1 MPYQSSLI
9 IYKTKYKMKTS
20 KINKGLLAIGLVALV
35 LSGCASSKDF
45 VAENFAT
52 IKNTHKKIAILPFGV
67 QFQNPLDYSKQAKG
81 SPVQQVRRPFSKQEQ
96 EASLDAQKELFMNV
110 AKQVEKGR
118 YEIAFQDFTRTNK
131 VLAANG
137 IRLEDIKFQNKADLA
152 KLLDVDAVIFGEL
165 IVKISRPTDRS
176 MSISPVMMNNTRFN
190 DGVETDVKLFDAA
203 TGELV
208 WSTVLSNQPN
218 NRMDTP
224 HQLTTSLLNQVAK
237 NLPYRTK

>member
-1 MPYQSSLI
+1 
-9 IYKTKYKMKTS
+9 MKTFI
-20 KINKGLLAIGLVALV
+20 INKSIFAFGIIALI

-52 IKNTHKKIAILPFGV
+52 IKNTHKKIAILPFWV
-67 QFQNPLDYSKQAKG
+67 QFQNPLDYSKEKKG
-81 SPVQQVRRPFSKQEQ
+81 SPVQARRSYSKQEQ
-96 EASLDAQKELFMNV
+96 EASLDAQKEFFMNV

-131 VLAANG
+131 VLSENG
-137 IRLEDIKFQNKADLA
+137 IRLEDVKFQNKADLA

-165 IVKISRPTDRS
+165 VIKISRPTDRS

-203 TGELV
+203 SGEMV

-224 HQLTTSLLNQVAK
+224 HQLSTSLLNQVAK

>member
-1 MPYQSSLI
+1 
-9 IYKTKYKMKTS
+9 MKTFS
-20 KINKGLLAIGLVALV
+20 INKSIFAFGIIALM

-81 SPVQQVRRPFSKQEQ
+81 NAVQQVRRPFSKQEQ
-96 EASLDAQKELFMNV
+96 EASLDAQKELFMNI

-131 VLAANG
+131 VLATNG
-137 IRLEDIKFQNKADLA
+137 IRLEDVKFQNKADLA

-203 TGELV
+203 SGDLV
-208 WSTVLSNQPN
+208 WSTALSNQPN

-224 HQLTTSLLNQVAK
+224 HQLSTSLLNQVAK
-237 NLPYRTK
+237 SLPYRTK

>member
-1 MPYQSSLI
+1 
-9 IYKTKYKMKTS
+9 MKTFS
-20 KINKGLLAIGLVALV
+20 INKSIFAFGIIALI

-67 QFQNPLDYSKQAKG
+67 QFQNPLDYSKQKKEN
-81 SPVQQVRRPFSKQEQ
+81 PVQARRSYSKQEQ
-96 EASLDAQKELFMNV
+96 EASLDAQKEFFMNV

-131 VLAANG
+131 VLSENG
-137 IRLEDIKFQNKADLA
+137 IRLEDVKFQNKADLA

-165 IVKISRPTDRS
+165 VIKISRPTDRS

-190 DGVETDVKLFDAA
+190 DGVDTDVKLFDAA
-203 TGELV
+203 SGELV

-224 HQLTTSLLNQVAK
+224 HQLSTSLLNQVAK

>member
-1 MPYQSSLI
+1 
-9 IYKTKYKMKTS
+9 MKTFS
-20 KINKGLLAIGLVALV
+20 INKSIFAFGIIALI

-67 QFQNPLDYSKQAKG
+67 QFQNPLDYSKQKKDN
-81 SPVQQVRRPFSKQEQ
+81 PVQVKRSYSKQEQ
-96 EASLDAQKELFMNV
+96 EASLDAQKEFFMTV
-110 AKQVEKGR
+110 AKQVAKGR

-131 VLAANG
+131 VLSENG
-137 IRLEDIKFQNKADLA
+137 IRLEDVKFQNKGDLA

-165 IVKISRPTDRS
+165 IIKISRPTDRT
-176 MSISPVMMNNTRFN
+176 MSVSPVMMNNTRFN

-203 TGELV
+203 SGELV

-224 HQLTTSLLNQVAK
+224 HQLSTSLLNQVAK
-237 NLPYRTK
+237 SLPYRTK

>member
-1 MPYQSSLI
+1 MTYQNSLI

-20 KINKGLLAIGLVALV
+20 KINKGLLAIALVALI

-45 VAENFAT
+45 IAENFAT
-52 IKNTHKKIAILPFGV
+52 IKNTHKKIAILPFSV
-67 QFQNPLDYSKQAKG
+67 QFQNPLDYSTQKKRNPIQEKH
-81 SPVQQVRRPFSKQEQ
+81 SYSKQEQ
-96 EASLDAQKELFMNV
+96 EASFDAQKEFFMTV

-131 VLAANG
+131 VLAENG
-137 IRLEDIKFQNKADLA
+137 IRIEDVKFQNKADLA
-152 KLLDVDAVIFGEL
+152 KLLGVDAVIFGEL
-165 IVKISRPTDRS
+165 IIKISRPTDRT
-176 MSISPVMMNNTRFN
+176 MSISPVMMENTRFN

-203 TGELV
+203 SGEMV
-208 WSTVLSNQPN
+208 WSKAISNQPS

-224 HQLTTSLLNQVAK
+224 HQLSSSLLNQVAK

>member
-1 MPYQSSLI
+1 
-9 IYKTKYKMKTS
+9 MKTFS
-20 KINKGLLAIGLVALV
+20 INKSIFAFGIIALI

-45 VAENFAT
+45 VSENFAT

-67 QFQNPLDYSKQAKG
+67 QFQNPLDYSKQKKDN
-81 SPVQQVRRPFSKQEQ
+81 PVQVKRPISKQER
-96 EASLDAQKELFMNV
+96 EASLDAQKEFFMTV

-131 VLAANG
+131 VLAENG
-137 IRLEDIKFQNKADLA
+137 IRLEDVKFQNKADLA

-165 IVKISRPTDRS
+165 VIKISRPTDRT
-176 MSISPVMMNNTRFN
+176 MSVSPVMMNNTRFN

-203 TGELV
+203 SGEMV
-208 WSTVLSNQPN
+208 WSTALSNQPN

-224 HQLTTSLLNQVAK
+224 HQLSTSLLNQV
-237 NLPYRTK
+237 

>member
-1 MPYQSSLI
+1 MKTFN
-9 IYKTKYKMKTS
+9 IYKS
-20 KINKGLLAIGLVALV
+20 IFAFGIIALI

-45 VAENFAT
+45 VTENFAT

-67 QFQNPLDYSKQAKG
+67 QFQNPLDYSIQKKRNPIQERH
-81 SPVQQVRRPFSKQEQ
+81 SYSKQEQ
-96 EASLDAQKELFMNV
+96 EASLDAQKEFFIAV

-131 VLAANG
+131 ILAENG
-137 IRLEDIKFQNKADLA
+137 IRIEDVKFQNKADLA
-152 KLLDVDAVIFGEL
+152 KLLGVDAVIFGEL
-165 IVKISRPTDRS
+165 IIKISRPTDRT
-176 MSISPVMMNNTRFN
+176 MSISPIMMENTRFN

-203 TGELV
+203 SGEMV
-208 WSTVLSNQPN
+208 WSSTLSNQPY

-224 HQLTTSLLNQVAK
+224 HQLSTSLLSQVAK

>member
-67 QFQNPLDYSKQAKG
+67 QFQNPLDYSKQQKG
-81 SPVQQVRRPFSKQEQ
+81 NPVQARRSYSKQEQ
-96 EASLDAQKELFMNV
+96 EASLDAQKEFFMNV

-131 VLAANG
+131 VLAENG

-152 KLLDVDAVIFGEL
+152 KLLGVDAVIFGEL
-165 IVKISRPTDRS
+165 VIKISRPTDRS
-176 MSISPVMMNNTRFN
+176 MSMSPVMMNNTRFN
-190 DGVETDVKLFDAA
+190 DGVDTDIKLFDAA
-203 TGELV
+203 SGEMV

-224 HQLTTSLLNQVAK
+224 HQLSTSLLNQVAK

>member
-1 MPYQSSLI
+1 
-9 IYKTKYKMKTS
+9 MKTFS
-20 KINKGLLAIGLVALV
+20 INKSIFAFGIIALM

-81 SPVQQVRRPFSKQEQ
+81 NAVQQVRRPFSKQEQ
-96 EASLDAQKELFMNV
+96 EASLDTQKELFMNI

-137 IRLEDIKFQNKADLA
+137 IRLEDVKFQNKADLA

-203 TGELV
+203 SGELV
-208 WSTVLSNQPN
+208 WSTALSNQPN

-224 HQLTTSLLNQVAK
+224 HQLSTSLLNQVAK
-237 NLPYRTK
+237 SLPYRTK

>member
-20 KINKGLLAIGLVALV
+20 KINRGLLAIGLVAFV

-67 QFQNPLDYSKQAKG
+67 QFQNPLDYSKQKKEN
-81 SPVQQVRRPFSKQEQ
+81 PVQARRLYSKQEQ
-96 EASLDAQKELFMNV
+96 EASLDAQKDFFMNV

-131 VLAANG
+131 VLSENG

-152 KLLDVDAVIFGEL
+152 KLLGVDAVIFGEL
-165 IVKISRPTDRS
+165 VVKISRPTDRS

-203 TGELV
+203 SGELV

-224 HQLTTSLLNQVAK
+224 HQLSTSLLNQVAK
-237 NLPYRTK
+237 SLPYRTK

>member
-1 MPYQSSLI
+1 
-9 IYKTKYKMKTS
+9 MKTFS
-20 KINKGLLAIGLVALV
+20 INKSILILGVFALI

-81 SPVQQVRRPFSKQEQ
+81 NAVQQVRRPFSKQEQ
-96 EASLDAQKELFMNV
+96 EASLDAQKELFMNI

-137 IRLEDIKFQNKADLA
+137 IRLEDVKFQNKADLA

-165 IVKISRPTDRS
+165 IIKISRPTDRS

-203 TGELV
+203 SGELV
-208 WSTVLSNQPN
+208 WSTALSNQPN

-224 HQLTTSLLNQVAK
+224 HQLSTSLLNQVAK
-237 NLPYRTK
+237 SLPYRPK

>member
-1 MPYQSSLI
+1 
-9 IYKTKYKMKTS
+9 MKTFI
-20 KINKGLLAIGLVALV
+20 INKSIFAVGIIALI
-35 LSGCASSKDF
+35 LSSCASSKDF

-67 QFQNPLDYSKQAKG
+67 QFQNPLDYSKQKKG
-81 SPVQQVRRPFSKQEQ
+81 NPVQVRRSYSKQEQ
-96 EASLDAQKELFMNV
+96 EASLDAQKEFFMNV

-131 VLAANG
+131 VLSENG
-137 IRLEDIKFQNKADLA
+137 IRLEDVKFQNKADLA

-165 IVKISRPTDRS
+165 IVKVSRPTDRS
-176 MSISPVMMNNTRFN
+176 MSVSPVMMNNSRFN

-203 TGELV
+203 SGEMV

-224 HQLTTSLLNQVAK
+224 HQLSTSLLNQVAK
-237 NLPYRTK
+237 SLPYRTK

>member
-1 MPYQSSLI
+1 
-9 IYKTKYKMKTS
+9 MKTFS
-20 KINKGLLAIGLVALV
+20 INKSIFAFGIIALM

-81 SPVQQVRRPFSKQEQ
+81 NAVQQVRRPFSKQEQ
-96 EASLDAQKELFMNV
+96 EASLDAQKELFMNI

-137 IRLEDIKFQNKADLA
+137 IRLEDVKFQNKADLA

-203 TGELV
+203 SGDLV
-208 WSTVLSNQPN
+208 WSTALSNQPN

-224 HQLTTSLLNQVAK
+224 HQLSTSLLNQVAK
-237 NLPYRTK
+237 SLPYRTK

>member
-1 MPYQSSLI
+1 
-9 IYKTKYKMKTS
+9 MKTFS
-20 KINKGLLAIGLVALV
+20 INKSIFAFGIIALI

-67 QFQNPLDYSKQAKG
+67 QFQNPLDYSKQQKG
-81 SPVQQVRRPFSKQEQ
+81 SPVQTRRPFSKQEQ
-96 EASLDAQKELFMNV
+96 EASLDAQKEFFMTV

-118 YEIAFQDFTRTNK
+118 YEVAFQDFTRTNK
-131 VLAANG
+131 VLAENG
-137 IRLEDIKFQNKADLA
+137 IRLEDVKFQNKADLA

-165 IVKISRPTDRS
+165 VVKISRPTDRT

-203 TGELV
+203 SGEMV

-224 HQLTTSLLNQVAK
+224 HQLSTSLLNQVAK
-237 NLPYRTK
+237 SLPYRTK

>member
-1 MPYQSSLI
+1 
-9 IYKTKYKMKTS
+9 MKTFS
-20 KINKGLLAIGLVALV
+20 INKSILILGVFALI

-81 SPVQQVRRPFSKQEQ
+81 NAVQQVRRPFSKQEQ
-96 EASLDAQKELFMNV
+96 EASLDAQKELFMNI

-137 IRLEDIKFQNKADLA
+137 IRLEDVKFQNKADLA

-165 IVKISRPTDRS
+165 IIKISRPTDRS

-203 TGELV
+203 SGELV
-208 WSTVLSNQPN
+208 WSTALSNQPN

-224 HQLTTSLLNQVAK
+224 HQLSTSLLNQVAK
-237 NLPYRTK
+237 SLPYRTK

>member
-1 MPYQSSLI
+1 
-9 IYKTKYKMKTS
+9 MKTFS
-20 KINKGLLAIGLVALV
+20 INKSIFAFGIIALI

-52 IKNTHKKIAILPFGV
+52 IKNTHKRVAILPFGV
-67 QFQNPLDYSKQAKG
+67 QFQNPLDYSKQTKRT
-81 SPVQQVRRPFSKQEQ
+81 PVQQVRRPFSKQEQ

-190 DGVETDVKLFDAA
+190 DGVETDIKLFDAVS
-203 TGELV
+203 GELV
-208 WSTVLSNQPN
+208 WSTALSNQPN

-224 HQLTTSLLNQVAK
+224 HQLSTSLLNQVAK
-237 NLPYRTK
+237 SLPYRTK

>member
-1 MPYQSSLI
+1 
-9 IYKTKYKMKTS
+9 MKTFS
-20 KINKGLLAIGLVALV
+20 INKSIFAFGIIALI
-35 LSGCASSKDF
+35 LSSCASSKDF

-67 QFQNPLDYSKQAKG
+67 QFQNPLDYSKQKKG
-81 SPVQQVRRPFSKQEQ
+81 SPIQQVRRPFSKQEQ
-96 EASLDAQKELFMNV
+96 EASLDAQKEFFMNV

-131 VLAANG
+131 ILAENG
-137 IRLEDIKFQNKADLA
+137 IRLEDVRFQNKADLA

-165 IVKISRPTDRS
+165 VVKISRPTDSS
-176 MSISPVMMNNTRFN
+176 MSISPIMMENTRFN
-190 DGVETDVKLFDAA
+190 DGVDTDVKLFDAA
-203 TGELV
+203 SGELV
-208 WSTVLSNQPN
+208 WSTALSNQPN

-224 HQLTTSLLNQVAK
+224 HHLSTSLLNQVAK